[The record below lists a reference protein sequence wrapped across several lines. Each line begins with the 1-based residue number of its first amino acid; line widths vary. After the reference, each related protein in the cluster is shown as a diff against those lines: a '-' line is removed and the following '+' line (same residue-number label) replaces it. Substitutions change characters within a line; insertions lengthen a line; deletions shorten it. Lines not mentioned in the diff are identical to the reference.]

1 MVQTDRRARLLQ
13 RMFTEAEWDRLW
25 QHRTFRLALDN
36 AGDTLDDV
44 EKLAFLGDQLIHAAV
59 ASTGQ
64 RNYLEGSRT
73 QLN

>member
-13 RMFTEAEWDRLW
+13 RMFTEAEWNRLW
-25 QHRTFRLALDN
+25 QHRTFRLALDHS
-36 AGDTLDDV
+36 GDSLDDV

-59 ASTGQ
+59 VSSGQ
-64 RNYLEGSRT
+64 HNYLEGSRN

>member
-13 RMFTEAEWDRLW
+13 RMFTEAEWDCLW
-25 QHRTFRLALDN
+25 QHRTFRLALDS

-59 ASTGQ
+59 ASTAQ
-64 RNYLEGSRT
+64 RSHLERLRN

>member
-1 MVQTDRRARLLQ
+1 MAQTDRRARLLQ
-13 RMFTEAEWDRLW
+13 RMFTEAEWDCLW

-44 EKLAFLGDQLIHAAV
+44 EKLAFLGDQLIHGAV
-59 ASTGQ
+59 VLTGQ
-64 RNYLEGSRT
+64 HNHLEGSRN